1 MTGLPNHFLTGSY
14 LQVTSVQV
22 PVSVVIHV
30 SLRLSCDHCVVMSEP
45 WWVESVEEGFSFLLV
60 NVNSWFVSKP
70 DKVNSD
76 PSASQNCPPQSIV
89 SSIVV
94 ENK

>member
-1 MTGLPNHFLTGSY
+1 MLEF
-14 LQVTSVQV
+14 
-22 PVSVVIHV
+22 
-30 SLRLSCDHCVVMSEP
+30 
-45 WWVESVEEGFSFLLV
+45 WWVEPVELGFLLV

-76 PSASQNCPPQSIV
+76 PSASQNCPPQRIV
-89 SSIVV
+89 SLIVV